1 MTAPPA
7 GKLTTVLRWK
17 RRVVDQDGSKT
28 LLASNGQW
36 TYRSAAATDAVG
48 DEERPYT
55 TLVFTGDANSSGTVN
70 WQDAARRLCGHH
82 PLGGRCS

>member
-1 MTAPPA
+1 MVLRPA
-7 GKLTTVLRWK
+7 G
-17 RRVVDQDGSKT
+17 
-28 LLASNGQW
+28 SNGQW

-70 WQDAARRLCGHH
+70 WQDAAVAYADITPWVAGAADNHKWVVTH
-82 PLGGRCS
+82 IPL